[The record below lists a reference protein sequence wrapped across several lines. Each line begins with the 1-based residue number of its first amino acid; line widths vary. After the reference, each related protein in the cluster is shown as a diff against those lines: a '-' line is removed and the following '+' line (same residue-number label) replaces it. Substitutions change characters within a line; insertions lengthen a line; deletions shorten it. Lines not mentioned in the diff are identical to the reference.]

1 MMSPWSLHVFM
12 QKCLRNACSDVG
24 NILARNMNIYLLL
37 YADDEMLFTKN
48 LNDLQQIYI
57 EYTME

>member
-1 MMSPWSLHVFM
+1 MSPWSFHVFM

-24 NILARNMNIYLLL
+24 NILARDVNIYLLL
-37 YADDEMLFTKN
+37 YADDAVLFTEN

-57 EYTME
+57 DCMME